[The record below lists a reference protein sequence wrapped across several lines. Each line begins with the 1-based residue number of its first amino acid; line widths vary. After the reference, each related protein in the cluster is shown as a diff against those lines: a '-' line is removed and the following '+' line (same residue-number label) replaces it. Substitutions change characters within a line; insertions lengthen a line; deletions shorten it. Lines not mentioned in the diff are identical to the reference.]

1 VPQKKS
7 RASPGGRVI
16 LVGAGPGD
24 PELITVK
31 GLKALKEADVVVYD
45 RLVSR
50 KLLEYIKDGAELI
63 YAGKEPGKHTLTQE
77 EINQILVDKAMQGLT
92 VVRLKGGDPLV
103 YGRGEEEC
111 LYVRSFNIPCEII
124 PGIPSFVGGS
134 SEYLVPLGSR
144 GYSRVF
150 SVVTGTTMGDKLV
163 DHEKMKKLLE
173 ASDTVVILMGAR
185 RLREILSIA
194 AEVRGR
200 DEAVVLV
207 RNATLPGSHMIA
219 GSIGELLD
227 RGVQQEPPL
236 LIYIGGGARWLME
249 KIGVQR

>member
-1 VPQKKS
+1 MPQKKS
-7 RASPGGRVI
+7 RASHGGRVI

-50 KLLEYIKDGAELI
+50 ELLEHVKDGAELV

-111 LYVRSFNIPCEII
+111 LYVRSFDIPCEII

-134 SEYLVPLGSR
+134 AEYLVPLGSR

-150 SVVTGTTMGDKLV
+150 SVVTGTTMGDKPV

-185 RLREILSIA
+185 WLRDILSIA

-200 DEAVVLV
+200 DEAVVLI
-207 RNATLPGSHMIA
+207 RNATHPDSHIIA
-219 GSIGELLD
+219 GSIGDLID

-236 LIYIGGGARWLME
+236 LIYIGGGARWLIE
-249 KIGVQR
+249 KVGVQR